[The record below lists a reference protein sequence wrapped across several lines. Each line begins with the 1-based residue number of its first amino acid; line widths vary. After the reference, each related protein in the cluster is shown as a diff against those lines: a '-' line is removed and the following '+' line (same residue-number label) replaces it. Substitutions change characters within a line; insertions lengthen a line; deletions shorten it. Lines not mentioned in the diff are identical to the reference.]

1 MKEKLDLKV
10 RIQILDSDDQILV
23 QSVINQNQVN
33 DLRVYTGVSLVDET
47 YLILL
52 DELKNQQTE
61 KQLYERKIRLFTSKP
76 KKKNTS
82 NM

>member
-52 DELKNQQTE
+52 NELKNQ
-61 KQLYERKIRLFTSKP
+61 
-76 KKKNTS
+76 
-82 NM
+82 